1 MQPSD
6 SSYSSLEI
14 EQRAE
19 FIFAKRAV
27 FVSDVAESGE
37 RRTAE
42 LITFTTDVL
51 RTFELP
57 LNDIILV

>member
-27 FVSDVAESGE
+27 FVSDGE
-37 RRTAE
+37 PGEMDRGADNVYNRCTPY
-42 LITFTTDVL
+42 ISTTVK
-51 RTFELP
+51 
-57 LNDIILV
+57 